1 MISDKIVELKKDLVL
16 YSDLIE
22 EMITNSFEGLKNGD
36 EKLLDKVI
44 NELESDANDREIE
57 IDAKAIGVMALFQPE
72 AKDLRT
78 IVSIIKINNDLE
90 RIGDLTVNISESMLY
105 LIRNEFVMKL
115 KNISEIEKNVLQMY
129 KKSIEAFINENSELA
144 KTVLIED
151 NLVDNLEKKA
161 IEFFIEFM
169 KENTSLIEWA
179 MNIIRIAHNLERIG
193 DMCTNICEDVIFL
206 KTGKVVKHKKMIN

>member
-151 NLVDNLEKKA
+151 KLVDNLEKKA

-169 KENTSLIEWA
+169 KENTSLIEWT

-206 KTGKVVKHKKMIN
+206 KTGKVVKHKKND